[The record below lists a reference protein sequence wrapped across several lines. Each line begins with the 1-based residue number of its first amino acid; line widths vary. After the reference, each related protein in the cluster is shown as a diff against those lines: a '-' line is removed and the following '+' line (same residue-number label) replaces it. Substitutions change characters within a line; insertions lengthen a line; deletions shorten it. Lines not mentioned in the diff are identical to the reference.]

1 MKLDM
6 AVSWEKEELSE
17 GKVLKNESF
26 P

>member
-17 GKVLKNESF
+17 GKVLKSESF